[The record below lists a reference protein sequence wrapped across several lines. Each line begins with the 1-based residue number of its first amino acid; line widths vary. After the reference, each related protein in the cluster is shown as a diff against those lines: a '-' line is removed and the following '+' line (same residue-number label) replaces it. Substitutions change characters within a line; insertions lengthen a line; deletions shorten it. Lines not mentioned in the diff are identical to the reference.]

1 MLELKAI
8 LKRKLPW
15 KKKRRVSFVPVPAAT
30 SRRSWFSD
38 YMNNK
43 SEIGLHSH
51 SQDSDREMERFEGSV
66 PGGPTA
72 LITARSMKLPIV
84 FSVM

>member
-1 MLELKAI
+1 
-8 LKRKLPW
+8 
-15 KKKRRVSFVPVPAAT
+15 
-30 SRRSWFSD
+30 
-38 YMNNK
+38 
-43 SEIGLHSH
+43 
-51 SQDSDREMERFEGSV
+51 MERFEGSV